1 MFLNKDQISETTRAS
16 VESQIALYTE
26 FTSKALENFEKL
38 VTLNLTA
45 GRASLEEAAAA
56 SRQILGAKDPQEFMS
71 LVAAQTRP
79 NIDKAVS
86 YGGHL
91 VNIAASMQSDI
102 GKLAEA
108 QVSRFGQRVNGMVE
122 EASRGTTGAP
132 ENMAAFFKSA
142 FDRATSNY
150 EQFTKTTRQAAE
162 AFGAATGPAAN
173 ATGAASPVPP
183 MPQAASTVATVS
195 KA

>member
-1 MFLNKDQISETTRAS
+1 MFLNKDQISETARTNL
-16 VESQIALYTE
+16 ESQIALYAD
-26 FTSKALENFEKL
+26 FTTKALENLEKL

-45 GRASLEEAAAA
+45 SRASLEEVA
-56 SRQILGAKDPQEFMS
+56 STTRQILGAKDPQEFMS

-91 VNIAASMQSDI
+91 VNIAANMQAEM

-108 QVSRFGQRVNGMVE
+108 QVSRFGQRFNGMVE
-122 EASRGTTGAP
+122 EASRNTPTAD
-132 ENMAAFFKSA
+132 NMAAFFKSA
-142 FDRATSNY
+142 FDKANSNY
-150 EQFTKTTRQAAE
+150 EQFTRTTRQAAE
-162 AFGAATGPAAN
+162 AFTGTPAPAA
-173 ATGAASPVPP
+173 A
-183 MPQAASTVATVS
+183 QAASTVSSTV